1 VRASRAFLWRKKEP
15 QFPFFIV
22 LWISSIDQPKN
33 IGDIGPL
40 CLLFLF
46 HMLIVLVCFN
56 LILVYSFVVVLFL
69 TLSST
74 AVMPSKT
81 QLGM

>member
-40 CLLFLF
+40 CLSFPF
-46 HMLIVLVCFN
+46 FYMLIVLVCLN
-56 LILVYSFVVVLFL
+56 LILVYCFVLFSL

-74 AVMPSKT
+74 IVMPSKA

>member
-22 LWISSIDQPKN
+22 LWISSIDQLKTLV
-33 IGDIGPL
+33 IL
-40 CLLFLF
+40 VLLSLLFLF

-56 LILVYSFVVVLFL
+56 LILVYCFVFISL

>member
-1 VRASRAFLWRKKEP
+1 VPSIGEKRDPSPLSSLRFGFHHL
-15 QFPFFIV
+15 
-22 LWISSIDQPKN
+22 ISLKILV
-33 IGDIGPL
+33 IL
-40 CLLFLF
+40 VYCVCYFLF

-56 LILVYSFVVVLFL
+56 LILAYSFIVLFL

-74 AVMPSKT
+74 AIMPSKT